1 VPVIAADQ
9 PIHAV
14 AKPIHWQWPEN
25 KSEDKF
31 IIIFG
36 GLHIAMAA
44 HKLLGTLLHGQ
55 WLDGSSCRSWSSIPK
70 DSRIISDS
78 VKHHKDMTNATGHSS
93 KFVQASERSLH

>member
-9 PIHAV
+9 PIYAV
-14 AKPIHWQWPEN
+14 TKPIHWQWPEN

-44 HKLLGTLLHGQ
+44 HKLLGTQLQNNG
-55 WLDGSSCRSWSSIPK
+55 W
-70 DSRIISDS
+70 
-78 VKHHKDMTNATGHSS
+78 TG
-93 KFVQASERSLH
+93 ALWAGALE

>member
-1 VPVIAADQ
+1 MPVIAADQ

-36 GLHIAMAA
+36 GLHIEMAA
-44 HKLLGTLLHGQ
+44 HKLLGTLLQNNG
-55 WLDGSSCRSWSSIPK
+55 WMGALAEAGVASPKTAELFLTASSIT
-70 DSRIISDS
+70 R
-78 VKHHKDMTNATGHSS
+78 T
-93 KFVQASERSLH
+93 